1 MEFRV
6 ILDTPLVA
14 PMVSDDVVKRYL
26 DRGWIKEKRLQRVFP
41 RDSQGRA
48 YIPQTSEAPKVGAL
62 RADRWVEGALRRVD
76 REAARLLKIVGGRIV
91 IPEQPLVGI
100 RPIISIEEEKPETLE
115 CFEYVDS
122 TFELTFRILPPSSD
136 EELKRLTLALAKAG
150 VEAGLGASHTHG
162 MGRFRVELVA
172 TKK

>member
-48 YIPQTSEAPKVGAL
+48 YIPQ
-62 RADRWVEGALRRVD
+62 RWVEGALRRVD

-136 EELKRLTLALAKAG
+136 EELKRLTMALAKAG